1 MGDSRAFITL
11 RREGAKRRPVGERL
25 KDWGEVYLPMAPEK
39 LNAQASRCMDCGVP
53 FCHNGCP
60 LGNLIPDWNDLVYR
74 GRWKEALDALHATN
88 NFPEFTGRLCP
99 APCEDSC
106 VLSINDD
113 PVTIKTV
120 EQRIIDHGFEQGWIV
135 PEPPEKR
142 TGKTVAIIG
151 SGPAG
156 LAAAQQL
163 NRAGHHVTVFER
175 DDRLGGLMRYGIP
188 DFKMD
193 KSVLDRRLEILAE
206 EGISFCTGAEV
217 GKNVSALELVR
228 DYDAV
233 VLCTGALEPRDLNIP
248 GRELGGIHYAMEYL
262 AQQNRICAGDTV
274 ENQIT
279 AEGKHVIIVGGGDTG
294 ADCYGT
300 ALRQG
305 ALSVTQFQI
314 HPEPPKDK
322 PELNP
327 WWPAPANL
335 LKSSPA
341 HEEGGDRAWGI
352 HTVKFLGDENRNVS
366 ALHTVEV
373 DRIEKTA
380 GGREVVAVPGSDV
393 DQPAQLVLLAIGY
406 TGPEPSLLE
415 RFGIAPDARGN
426 AKVGED
432 YQTSVP
438 GVFAAGDARRGQS
451 LIVWAIAE
459 GREVAH
465 GVDAYLMGES
475 RLPLTGRK

>member
-1 MGDSRAFITL
+1 MVA
-11 RREGAKRRPVGERL
+11 
-25 KDWGEVYLPMAPEK
+25 
-39 LNAQASRCMDCGVP
+39 
-53 FCHNGCP
+53 
-60 LGNLIPDWNDLVYR
+60 
-74 GRWKEALDALHATN
+74 
-88 NFPEFTGRLCP
+88 
-99 APCEDSC
+99 
-106 VLSINDD
+106 
-113 PVTIKTV
+113 
-120 EQRIIDHGFEQGWIV
+120 
-135 PEPPEKR
+135 EPPERR
-142 TGKTVAIIG
+142 TGKTAAIIG

-193 KSVLDRRLEILAE
+193 KAVLDRRLAILEE
-206 EGISFCTGAEV
+206 EGITFCTGAEV

-233 VLCTGALEPRDLNIP
+233 ALCTGALHPRDLNIP
-248 GRELGGIHYAMEYL
+248 GRELGGITYAMEYL
-262 AQQNRICAGDTV
+262 AQQNRVCAGDSV
-274 ENQIT
+274 ESQIS
-279 AEGKHVIIVGGGDTG
+279 AEGKHVLIVGGGDTG

-314 HPEPPKDK
+314 HPEPPRDK

-327 WWPAPANL
+327 WWPAPAHL

-341 HEEGGDRAWGI
+341 HEEGGERAWGI
-352 HTVKFLGDENRNVS
+352 HTVKFLGDENGNVRG
-366 ALHTVEV
+366 LHTVEV
-373 DRIEKTA
+373 ERIERTA
-380 GGREVVAVPGSDV
+380 GGREVIPVPGSEIDY
-393 DQPAQLVLLAIGY
+393 PAQLVLLAIGY
-406 TGPEPSLLE
+406 TGPEPGLLE
-415 RFGIAPDARGN
+415 RFEIKRDGRGN
-426 AKVGED
+426 ASVGED
-432 YQTSVP
+432 YQTNIP
-438 GVFAAGDARRGQS
+438 GVFAAGDVRRGQS

-475 RLPLTGRK
+475 RLPLTRSK